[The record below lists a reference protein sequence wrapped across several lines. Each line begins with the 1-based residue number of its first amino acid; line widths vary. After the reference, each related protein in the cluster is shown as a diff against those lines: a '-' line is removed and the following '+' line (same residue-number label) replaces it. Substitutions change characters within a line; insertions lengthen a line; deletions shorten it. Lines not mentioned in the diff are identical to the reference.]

1 MPQAGTMPMESQGAA
16 RLLVIGTISFLTL
29 VDLFAVQAILPSLA
43 KAYDVKPGVIGS
55 AVNVVTFGMAAAGI
69 VVAWFNRFIPRRLG
83 VSLSLLLLA
92 LPTAFLATMPDLANF
107 TVLRFVQGVCMST
120 AFTLTMA
127 YLAENGS
134 AAETASALAAY
145 VTGNVASNLVGR
157 LMAASIVD
165 QFGLSAT
172 FLTFAALNIAGA
184 ALAYAALNR
193 MQPMGSG
200 VASTSWRTVFANPA
214 VLAGLAIGFIILFAF
229 IGTFTY
235 VNFVLVRPPLDLGMM
250 QLGFVYFVFVP
261 SIVATPFAGKA
272 ASRFGAPRVMAAAL
286 ALAAIATPLLIV
298 DSLAAV
304 LLGLA
309 LIAVGTFFAQ
319 GTATGFVS
327 RAAGANRGAASGL
340 YLASY
345 YAGGLAGSL
354 ILGMVFDGYG
364 WTLTAIVIA
373 AALALGAAIAVGM
386 TRQV

>member
-1 MPQAGTMPMESQGAA
+1 MAKQGPAP
-16 RLLVIGTISFLTL
+16 LLVIATISFLTL

-43 KAYDVKPGVIGS
+43 EAYEVKAGVIGS

-92 LPTAFLATMPDLANF
+92 LPTALLATMPDLMSF

-134 AAETASALAAY
+134 AAETAGALAAY
-145 VTGNVASNLVGR
+145 VTGNVASNLFGR
-157 LMAASIVD
+157 LMAASVAD
-165 QFGLSAT
+165 QFGLSTT

-184 ALAYAALNR
+184 ALAYVALNR

-200 VASTSWRTVFANPA
+200 LASTSWRAVFANPA
-214 VLAGLAIGFIILFAF
+214 VLAGLAVGFIILFAF

-250 QLGFVYFVFVP
+250 QIGLVYFVFVP
-261 SIVATPFAGKA
+261 SILLTPFAGKA

-298 DSLAAV
+298 ESLAAV

-309 LIAVGTFFAQ
+309 LVAAGTFFAQ

-327 RAAGANRGAASGL
+327 RAAGAGRGAASGL

-354 ILGMVFDGYG
+354 ALGSIFDGYG

-373 AALALGAAIAVGM
+373 AALALGAAIALSM
-386 TRQV
+386 TLQSA